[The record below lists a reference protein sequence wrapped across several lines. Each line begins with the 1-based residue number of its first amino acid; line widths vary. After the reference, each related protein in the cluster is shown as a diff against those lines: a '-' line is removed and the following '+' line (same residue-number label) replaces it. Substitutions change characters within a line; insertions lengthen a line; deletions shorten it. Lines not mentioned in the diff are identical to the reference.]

1 MVIETLL
8 HLRYTFSVGGKRT
21 SVAQKLKK
29 TAMVAERAEPTSP
42 MRTAVRFPMELP
54 LRIVTEDGVL
64 EAVTENI
71 SANGIL
77 FTGEELP
84 PVESRIEFTMK
95 MPASVM
101 GAPDDVLIQCIG
113 RVIRHQNTGGRQQA
127 AAMIDEYFL
136 RV

>member
-1 MVIETLL
+1 MAGWNFIG
-8 HLRYTFSVGGKRT
+8 YTFSVGGKRIKL
-21 SVAQKLKK
+21 APKLKK
-29 TAMVAERAEPTSP
+29 TVLERAPDAHP

-54 LRIVTEDGVL
+54 LRIVTAHGVL

-84 PVESRIEFTMK
+84 RVDSRIEFTIK
-95 MPASVM
+95 MPAEVM
-101 GAPDDVLIQCIG
+101 GARDDVLIQCIG
-113 RVIRHQNTGGRQQA
+113 RVIRHQQNGGRRQA